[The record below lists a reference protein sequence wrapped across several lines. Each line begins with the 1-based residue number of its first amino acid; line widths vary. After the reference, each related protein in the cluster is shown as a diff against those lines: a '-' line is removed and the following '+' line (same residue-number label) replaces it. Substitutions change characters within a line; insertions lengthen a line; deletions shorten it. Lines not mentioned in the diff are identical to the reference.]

1 MTSTA
6 RFYLNKLDA
15 DGVLISDIEMAAR
28 PDNYLALKS
37 IHKKAGQR

>member
-28 PDNYLALKS
+28 PLITIS
-37 IHKKAGQR
+37 P